1 MSKVVSGYKEQAR
14 ERILD
19 SASKLFYQAG
29 YHSTGMDD
37 IAKSIGV
44 TKGTLY
50 LYFKNKEDLLIMAC
64 QRNTTLLE
72 ESLKNAIKND
82 FLDSF
87 DRFFEE
93 EMKMPDHIRFHWIFS
108 LMEVETNTRIKK
120 ILVESYK
127 KYVDMI
133 AAVLEELK
141 GKHAIS
147 GTVDSVLVAKML
159 IAFHNGILA
168 SMLQG
173 LGHDEAVSMFKSG
186 IRLLLSV

>member
-1 MSKVVSGYKEQAR
+1 MPKVVSEYKELAR

-19 SASKLFYQAG
+19 SASKLFYHVG
-29 YHSTGMDD
+29 YHNTRMDD

-64 QRNTTLLE
+64 QRNVTLLE
-72 ESLKNAIKND
+72 ESLKNAIKSD

-87 DRFFEE
+87 DEFFEE
-93 EMKMPDHIRFHWIFS
+93 EMRMPDYVRFHWIFS
-108 LMEVETNTRIKK
+108 LTEVETNNRIKE
-120 ILVESYK
+120 ILAESYR
-127 KYVDMI
+127 KYVDLI
-133 AAVLEELK
+133 AAVLEELMEK
-141 GKHAIS
+141 QVIS
-147 GTVDSVLVAKML
+147 ATVDSVLLAQML
-159 IAFHNGILA
+159 IAFHNGILT

-173 LGHDEAVSMFKSG
+173 LGQDESVSMFKSG

>member
-1 MSKVVSGYKEQAR
+1 
-14 ERILD
+14 
-19 SASKLFYQAG
+19 
-29 YHSTGMDD
+29 
-37 IAKSIGV
+37 
-44 TKGTLY
+44 
-50 LYFKNKEDLLIMAC
+50 
-64 QRNTTLLE
+64 
-72 ESLKNAIKND
+72 
-82 FLDSF
+82 
-87 DRFFEE
+87 
-93 EMKMPDHIRFHWIFS
+93 
-108 LMEVETNTRIKK
+108 
-120 ILVESYK
+120 
-127 KYVDMI
+127 MI